1 MGSKQKSST
10 ISSKVLDKPFKY
22 DYTGKGWKGPV
33 HLRPISGNPTRH
45 LSVLPGLISLDNNA
59 GASSAGDPTGKMV
72 GDRRETATVHTG
84 STFILMRGYP
94 GTGKSTIARL
104 LAAALHAPLI
114 DRDII
119 RQVAVDVFGNLP
131 RVGQFSYELMF
142 ALTREQLGLG
152 LSVVVDTP
160 LTYRT
165 TFEQA
170 QKLART
176 FHTPLLVV
184 HCQCPPEVQ
193 KRRLEGR
200 KGKVSEF
207 QITSWEEWE
216 QWKPRFEEFDDEG
229 CIIDTTKPLDE
240 SLAKVM
246 RSIHE
251 LHRRY
256 SFHSEQEIPDQ
267 PRI

>member
-1 MGSKQKSST
+1 MGDGRKTVTVQ
-10 ISSKVLDKPFKY
+10 
-22 DYTGKGWKGPV
+22 
-33 HLRPISGNPTRH
+33 
-45 LSVLPGLISLDNNA
+45 
-59 GASSAGDPTGKMV
+59 
-72 GDRRETATVHTG
+72 TA

-104 LAAALHAPLI
+104 LAASLHAPLI
-114 DRDII
+114 DRDIL

-131 RVGQFSYELMF
+131 HVGQFSYKLMF

-170 QKLART
+170 QQLARE

-184 HCQCPPEVQ
+184 HCQCPPDVQ

-216 QWKPRFEEFDDEG
+216 HWKPRFEEFDDGG

-240 SLAKVM
+240 SLATVM
-246 RSIHE
+246 RVIHE
-251 LHRRY
+251 LHRQHAY
-256 SFHSEQEIPDQ
+256 QLEQETSDQ
-267 PRI
+267 PRM

>member
-1 MGSKQKSST
+1 MT
-10 ISSKVLDKPFKY
+10 ILLKVGGVLCISALLMATQPGTYPSFRAYSADATSVHLARAATRVAL
-22 DYTGKGWKGPV
+22 TGK
-33 HLRPISGNPTRH
+33 T
-45 LSVLPGLISLDNNA
+45 
-59 GASSAGDPTGKMV
+59 V
-72 GDRRETATVHTG
+72 GDRRETATVHSR

-119 RQVAVDVFGNLP
+119 RQVAVDVFGNQP
-131 RVGQFSYELMF
+131 PVGQFSYELMF

-160 LTYRT
+160 LTYHT
-165 TFEQA
+165 TLEQA
-170 QKLART
+170 QDLAQA

-193 KRRLEGR
+193 KCRLEGR
-200 KGKVSEF
+200 KGMVSEF

-216 QWKPRFEEFDDEG
+216 QWKPRFEEFDDHG

-246 RSIHE
+246 HSIHD
-251 LHRRY
+251 LHRQDSY
-256 SFHSEQEIPDQ
+256 HSEQEISDQ
-267 PRI
+267 PCI

>member
-1 MGSKQKSST
+1 
-10 ISSKVLDKPFKY
+10 
-22 DYTGKGWKGPV
+22 
-33 HLRPISGNPTRH
+33 
-45 LSVLPGLISLDNNA
+45 
-59 GASSAGDPTGKMV
+59 
-72 GDRRETATVHTG
+72 
-84 STFILMRGYP
+84 MRGYP
-94 GTGKSTIARL
+94 GTGKSTIARAI
-104 LAAALHAPLI
+104 AAALHAPLI

-119 RQVAVDVFGNLP
+119 RQKAVDIFGDLP
-131 RVGQFSYELMF
+131 GVGRFSYELMF
-142 ALTREQLGLG
+142 ALTCEQLRLG

-165 TFEQA
+165 TYEQS
-170 QKLART
+170 KELARV

-184 HCQCPPEVQ
+184 HCQCPPQVQ

-216 QWKPRFEEFDDEG
+216 QWKPRFEDFEDGG
-229 CIIDTTKPLDE
+229 CIIDTTNPLDD

-251 LHRRY
+251 LHKRY
-256 SFHSEQEIPDQ
+256 NQQQIEQKFSDQ
-267 PRI
+267 SRI